1 MSTEAPD
8 PINAELFA
16 LEDAYIRHKLDALST
31 LADAVPHVRKFI
43 VDNGDTGL
51 NTTFRSPSGEVFNVD
66 MLPYLPDMILEVAK
80 TYYRQLKDVGK
91 APHARQT
98 LRRVEKKWKMK

>member
-1 MSTEAPD
+1 MTAEAPD
-8 PINAELFA
+8 PIEKELYD
-16 LEDAYIRHKLDALST
+16 LEDKYAKDKLDALHT
-31 LADAVPHVRKFI
+31 LADAVSHTRKFI

-80 TYYRQLKDVGK
+80 TYYKQLQDVGK
-91 APHARQT
+91 ATHARQV
-98 LRRVEKKWKMK
+98 LRRVERKWKLK